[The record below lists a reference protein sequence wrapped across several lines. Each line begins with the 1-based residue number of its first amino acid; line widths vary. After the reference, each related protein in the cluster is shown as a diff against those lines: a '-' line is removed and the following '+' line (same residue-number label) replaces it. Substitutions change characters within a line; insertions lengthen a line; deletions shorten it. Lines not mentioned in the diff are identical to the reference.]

1 MVIQRWQS
9 LLLLVAAVM
18 MCCFTFCSLGQ
29 VTTTDYTFNFTSL
42 GFTYEGE
49 ATDGAP
55 SGKFLSTWYFFVLS
69 LTSTVLLLI
78 DIFLYGSLPLQKKVA
93 WIAILFII
101 ASSAVAASLGYTAIE
116 GSSIGWSS
124 VALCPLLALI
134 ATLFA
139 LGRIQTDHNTL
150 RSLDRIRGFI

>member
-18 MCCFTFCSLGQ
+18 MFCFTFCSLGQ

-49 ATDGAP
+49 STDGAP
-55 SGKFLSTWYFFVLS
+55 SGMFLSTWYFFALS
-69 LTSTVLLLI
+69 LTSAVLLLI
-78 DIFLYGSLPLQKKVA
+78 DIFLFGNLPLQKKVA
-93 WIAILFII
+93 WMAILFII
-101 ASSAVAASLGYTAIE
+101 AASAVAASLGYTAIE
-116 GSSIGWSS
+116 GGSVGWST

-134 ATLFA
+134 ATLLA
-139 LGRIQTDHNTL
+139 LGRIQSDHNKL
-150 RSLDRIRGFI
+150 RSVDRIR

>member
-18 MCCFTFCSLGQ
+18 MSLFSFCSLGQ
-29 VTTTDYTFNFTSL
+29 VTTTDYTFNFTTM
-42 GFTYEGE
+42 GFAYLGE

-55 SGKFLSTWYFFVLS
+55 SGEFETTWYFFTLS
-69 LTSTVLLLI
+69 ITSAILLLI
-78 DIFLYGSLPLQKKVA
+78 DIFLYGNLPLQKKVA

-101 ASSAVAASLGYTAIE
+101 ASSAIGATLGYNAVSE
-116 GSSIGWSS
+116 SSIQWSS
-124 VALCPLLALI
+124 IVICPLLALI

-139 LGRIQTDHNTL
+139 LTRIQSDHNKL
-150 RSLDRIRGFI
+150 RSADRIR

>member
-18 MCCFTFCSLGQ
+18 MGVFTFCSLGQ
-29 VTTTDYTFNFTSL
+29 ISTTDFTFNFTSM

-55 SGKFLSTWYFFVLS
+55 SGTYMSTWYFFAVS
-69 LTSTVLLLI
+69 LTSAILLFI
-78 DIFLYGSLPLQKKVA
+78 DIFLYGNLPLQKKVA
-93 WIAILFII
+93 WIGVIFTIAASAI
-101 ASSAVAASLGYTAIE
+101 AASLGYTTIE
-116 GSSIGWSS
+116 GGEIGWST
-124 VALCPLLALI
+124 VVICPLLALI

-139 LGRIQTDHNTL
+139 LNRIQSDHNKL
-150 RSLDRIRGFI
+150 RSVDRIR